1 MKDVSESNAKGK
13 KGQKNLGSGKKQV
26 APKIDTSAQQTAK
39 LDEQQNLIAQSLMNF
54 NPLQMFM
61 NKLPSAGQNIGTGIQ
76 FPSFF
81 GSVGK

>member
-26 APKIDTSAQQTAK
+26 APKNDTSAQQSTK
-39 LDEQQNLIAQSLMNF
+39 VDEQNLIAQTLMNF

-61 NKLPSAGQNIGTGIQ
+61 NKLPTAGQNIGTGVQ